1 MGSLFYTV
9 GIPLCQYK
17 IFLCNRFSPHKW
29 DETVINTHLQKKT
42 KRKCRNTYTNT
53 RWRTVPLCRD
63 EIWLLRVIVRCEI
76 CPGWRVEILSG
87 KPGSCNH
94 HLTAQKVDGDATCLN
109 KLLTEV
115 ENRLLYFL
123 ASQNGSYM
131 KIHRMRHS
139 SNWRRSKKFT
149 IYRWLYISWNFL
161 WANVRR
167 SMQQYCYLTK
177 LILIRL
183 KI

>member
-17 IFLCNRFSPHKW
+17 IFLCNRFSPPKW

-63 EIWLLRVIVRCEI
+63 EIWFLRVIVRCEI

-109 KLLTEV
+109 KLLTEA

-123 ASQNGSYM
+123 ASQDGSYIKPM
-131 KIHRMRHS
+131 ECVIAVIEGDLKSLQYIADYIFHEIFYERMFEEVC
-139 SNWRRSKKFT
+139 SNIVVWQNWFR
-149 IYRWLYISWNFL
+149 
-161 WANVRR
+161 
-167 SMQQYCYLTK
+167 
-177 LILIRL
+177 
-183 KI
+183 